1 MFYVKES
8 QTTQA
13 SSLIDSLDVL
23 ALDMANSSQTNVTEM
38 KNVGRYSLNI
48 EYAPLKLSAYPADLF
63 FFFFFWKSSNSR
75 LTGTELVTCAF
86 SSIFDKTQFSGF
98 KITSRTTSVNYY
110 SSTFYLVTIS
120 LFTKVYKRAAFHRPK
135 VDNNMTVLIYPC
147 SNDCD
152 ISG

>member
-1 MFYVKES
+1 MFHVKES

-13 SSLIDSLDVL
+13 SLLIDSLDVL

-48 EYAPLKLSAYPADLF
+48 EYAPLKLSACPADLSFLF
-63 FFFFFWKSSNSR
+63 FLKSSNSR

-98 KITSRTTSVNYY
+98 EITSGTTSVNY
-110 SSTFYLVTIS
+110 
-120 LFTKVYKRAAFHRPK
+120 
-135 VDNNMTVLIYPC
+135 
-147 SNDCD
+147 
-152 ISG
+152 